1 MKTIAVGFLVVA
13 SAARVTATSHHDD
26 TFYEDYLVGGHSH
39 PKDSLIKEN
48 SKTSKPNRGQAFDTI
63 SVINAEKRLN
73 D

>member
-39 PKDSLIKEN
+39 PKDSSIKEN
-48 SKTSKPNRGQAFDTI
+48 SKI
-63 SVINAEKRLN
+63 S
-73 D
+73 